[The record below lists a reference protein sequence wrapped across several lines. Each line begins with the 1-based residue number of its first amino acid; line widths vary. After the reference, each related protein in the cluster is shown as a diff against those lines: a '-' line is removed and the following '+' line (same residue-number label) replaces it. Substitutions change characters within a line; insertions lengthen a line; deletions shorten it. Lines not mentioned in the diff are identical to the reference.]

1 MTPDTN
7 TLLERVRNLSPEQQD
22 TLVHILD
29 ALEMAAPGT
38 GPKGQKR
45 PLTALE
51 FCGMWADRE
60 DMKDSAAWVRKIRE
74 TEWRR
79 NIDSTNDP
87 GRH

>member
-1 MTPDTN
+1 MAPDPN
-7 TLLERVRNLSPEQQD
+7 TLLERVRNLTPELQD
-22 TLVHILD
+22 TLAKILD
-29 ALEMAAPGT
+29 ALEMSPPET

-45 PLTALE
+45 PLTDLE

-79 NIDSTNDP
+79 NFDSP
-87 GRH
+87 E